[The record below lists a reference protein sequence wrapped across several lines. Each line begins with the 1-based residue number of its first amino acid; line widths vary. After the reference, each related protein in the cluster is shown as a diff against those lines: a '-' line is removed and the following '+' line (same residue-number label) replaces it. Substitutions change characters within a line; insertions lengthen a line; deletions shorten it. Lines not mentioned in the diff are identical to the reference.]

1 MTELNGPS
9 GINLIPRGPDAF
21 LARLTLVDLAERS
34 LDLQYYRWQ
43 DDTVGKLLIG
53 AVMRAADR
61 GVRVRLLIDDV
72 GASPDDRTLLLLDA
86 HPNIEVRLF
95 NPIASRSVKA
105 LWMISDFSRVNRRM
119 HNKSITADNQ
129 MTIVGGRNIGDE
141 YFEAS
146 TVMNYADLDALA
158 IGAAVAAVSAR
169 FDRYWNSP
177 IVYGITEL
185 RHESPASGDLERAAA
200 GLRAFEQQQ
209 RDARYAQAM
218 RESRLSQELR
228 DGRVSFSPARI
239 EVTSDDPIK
248 VEHAGKDRSQ
258 NLMPQLRPQFDG
270 ARESVMLVSPY
281 FVPRKGG
288 VEFLR
293 SLRARG
299 VRVRVLTNGLASTDV
314 VPVFGKY
321 KKYRRQLLEAGVEL
335 YEIDP
340 ALRPRRTGRPAA
352 DVRGRERD
360 RRESAARGAARQGL
374 VVRLP
379 PVLRGVDEPRSAV
392 GVHEHRDRV
401 PRRCA
406 RRRGTP
412 VRRPGRDVRTRCV
425 PPRADD
431 DVERCQAPGMGG
443 HRQGRR
449 AALHERAAREPLAA
463 LQGVDVRDPADRIAD
478 VSETPCCANTRP

>member
-1 MTELNGPS
+1 M
-9 GINLIPRGPDAF
+9 
-21 LARLTLVDLAERS
+21 RS
-34 LDLQYYRWQ
+34 LRASPSSISPSAASTCRYYSWH

-95 NPIASRSVKA
+95 NPISSRSVKA

-119 HNKSITADNQ
+119 HNKSMTADNQ

-209 RDARYAQAM
+209 RDTRYAQAM

-228 DGRVSFSPARI
+228 DGRVSFSSARI
-239 EVTSDDPIK
+239 EVTSDDPTK

-258 NLMPQLRPQFDG
+258 NLMPQLRSQFDG

-314 VPVFGKY
+314 LPVFGKY
-321 KKYRRQLLEAGVEL
+321 KSTAVSCSKRASSSTRS
-335 YEIDP
+335 IPPTTSTD
-340 ALRPRRTGRPAA
+340 RPA
-352 DVRGRERD
+352 RC
-360 RRESAARGAARQGL
+360 RRPTARTRPTRKRRA
-374 VVRLP
+374 
-379 PVLRGVDEPRSAV
+379 
-392 GVHEHRDRV
+392 
-401 PRRCA
+401 RRCTA
-406 RRRGTP
+406 RSCRSTASSSSW
-412 VRRPGRDVRTRCV
+412 GR
-425 PPRADD
+425 
-431 DVERCQAPGMGG
+431 
-443 HRQGRR
+443 
-449 AALHERAAREPLAA
+449 
-463 LQGVDVRDPADRIAD
+463 
-478 VSETPCCANTRP
+478 